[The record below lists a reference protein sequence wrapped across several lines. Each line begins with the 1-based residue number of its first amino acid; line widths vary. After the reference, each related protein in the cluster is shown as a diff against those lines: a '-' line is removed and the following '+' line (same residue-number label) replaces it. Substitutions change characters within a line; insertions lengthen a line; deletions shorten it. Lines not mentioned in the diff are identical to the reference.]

1 MQTKMGRIHYD
12 DYEIIDSIGVGTVGT
27 IFRVKHRA
35 SQDVYALKLLSPA
48 VSTDA
53 QIVARFKR
61 EMLILSKLNHPN
73 IVAYYG
79 GGDHDDQLFYVME
92 LIEGGTLKQILKA
105 SGPLSWEETAEC
117 GRQIAS
123 ALQHAHNHGII
134 HRDLKPGN
142 VFLTEQ
148 GRLKLGDFGVA
159 RDLRDTHLTDVGLT
173 VGTYAYMAPELI
185 RGKRETTG
193 QVDLYALG
201 CLLYEMLTGRTPY
214 VGDNFAQ
221 IFEQHLNSTPI
232 PLSELGVECPPA
244 MQQLIAQLLAKSP
257 EDRPFN
263 ARTVQGILG
272 EMCLQPDQTDDME
285 NQQDRAAL
293 DVHPVQ
299 LSLIHRIRN
308 SQDTRDVS
316 WRTVAV
322 LGLGILAAIAVVIV
336 YSIQ

>member
-1 MQTKMGRIHYD
+1 MGRIHYD
-12 DYEIIDSIGVGTVGT
+12 DYEIGDTIGVGTVGT
-27 IFRVKHRA
+27 IYRVQHRA
-35 SQDVYALKLLSPA
+35 SRNVFALKLLSPA
-48 VSTDA
+48 VSTDE

-61 EMLILSKLNHPN
+61 EMMILSKLNHPN

-79 GGDHDDQLFYVME
+79 GGEHEKRLFYVME

-105 SGPLSWEETAEC
+105 SGPFSWEETAEC

-142 VFLTEQ
+142 VFLTENGQ
-148 GRLKLGDFGVA
+148 LKLGDFGVA
-159 RDLRDTHLTDVGLT
+159 RDLRETHLTDVGLT

-185 RGKRETTG
+185 RGQREITG

-221 IFEQHLNSTPI
+221 IFEQHLNSKPI
-232 PLSELGVECPPA
+232 PLADLGIDCPPA
-244 MQQLIAQLLAKSP
+244 MEQLIQQLLAKSP
-257 EDRPFN
+257 DDRPFN

-272 EMCLQPDQTDDME
+272 EMCERPDKTSDGADE
-285 NQQDRAAL
+285 HDRAAM
-293 DVHPVQ
+293 DVHPIQ
-299 LSLIHRIRN
+299 LSLMHRIKN
-308 SQDTRDVS
+308 SQESRDVS

-322 LGLGILAAIAVVIV
+322 LGIGIIAAIVVVIV